1 LDLPFYLRVLWRF
14 RVLVAVGLLLA
25 LGLAVLSMVRIG
37 PGGVTWRQDEVW
49 VTRSILF
56 VTQQGFPWGYTN
68 PVTADGEGKQQRQQ
82 TEAGQDFA
90 DPARFSSL
98 AVLYAQLAT
107 SDQVRKLIA
116 PPDGFIRDGEIVA
129 APVLA
134 SDNVF
139 AAPLPLIRLEAA
151 HKTPEAARALLFR
164 ATKSFR
170 TFLATEQ
177 SRNGIP
183 PDQRVLVT
191 VVKKAEKPQ
200 LLQGR
205 STTLPV
211 VVFMSVMILV
221 FGLCFVLENVR
232 RGARP
237 VVAEDAVESLA
248 SAARDAA

>member
-1 LDLPFYLRVLWRF
+1 MDLPFYLRVLWRF

-37 PGGVTWRQDEVW
+37 PGGVSWRQDEVW

-68 PVTADGEGKQQRQQ
+68 PVTSDREAKARQQ
-82 TEAGQDFA
+82 TTAGQFA

-151 HKTPEAARALLFR
+151 HKTPEASRALLFR

-177 SRNGIP
+177 GRNAIP

-232 RGARP
+232 RTRP
-237 VVAEDAVESLA
+237 VVAEDAVEPLT

>member
-1 LDLPFYLRVLWRF
+1 MDLPFYLRVLWRF
-14 RVLVAVGLLLA
+14 RALVAVGLLLA

-68 PVTADGEGKQQRQQ
+68 PVTADETGKQQRKQ
-82 TEAGQDFA
+82 TEAGQFA

-116 PPDGFIRDGEIVA
+116 PPDGFIRDGEIAA

-170 TFLATEQ
+170 TFLASEQ
-177 SRNGIP
+177 ARNRIP
-183 PDQRVLVT
+183 ADQRVLVT

-221 FGLCFVLENVR
+221 FGLCFVLENMR

-237 VVAEDAVESLA
+237 AVAEDGVEPLA
-248 SAARDAA
+248 SAKRDAA